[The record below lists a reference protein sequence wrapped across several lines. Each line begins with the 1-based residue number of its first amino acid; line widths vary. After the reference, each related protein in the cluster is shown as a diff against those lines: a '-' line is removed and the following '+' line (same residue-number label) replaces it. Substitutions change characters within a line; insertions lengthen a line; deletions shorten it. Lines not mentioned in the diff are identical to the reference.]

1 MIPNE
6 LITSDTL
13 NSLLFYFSIMGLLLI
28 VGVFLRLKINIFKKY
43 FIPASLIA
51 GFIGLFL
58 GPYGVKA
65 FSEEMVGTW
74 GAVAGILITIVFAPM
89 LIGMK
94 NVKKEGSTKL
104 VARHLIYSYTGS
116 LLQISIPL
124 IIASL
129 ILIPFFNLN
138 EMFAS
143 IIEVGWAGGHGTAA
157 GMVEVYENLGWESG
171 ASLGV
176 TSATIGII
184 IGIISGIIMINH
196 GVKKG
201 YTSIIQSTSEIKSNN
216 ANDIIPVKEQKSN
229 SINTLNPDLV
239 EGFAFH
245 MGLIA
250 IAVLIGWFIQK
261 AITIYVPGIPLFP
274 LAMIGGLLVNIVIS
288 KTKYIDM
295 IDTNTF
301 KRIQGFALDF
311 LIIGAVASIKIPIVL
326 DFALPLF
333 ILTIVTVAIMIW
345 YFYYLGKRFFP
356 EQWFENAIV
365 HYGSYTGV
373 AAVGLMLLRTVD
385 PEIKTDAGKAYAL
398 RAPFYSP
405 FLGGGLVTSIVPVL
419 ILKSSSLIVGLAS
432 LGILIALLLVA
443 KFFGLISKPA

>member
-1 MIPNE
+1 
-6 LITSDTL
+6 
-13 NSLLFYFSIMGLLLI
+13 
-28 VGVFLRLKINIFKKY
+28 
-43 FIPASLIA
+43 
-51 GFIGLFL
+51 
-58 GPYGVKA
+58 
-65 FSEEMVGTW
+65 
-74 GAVAGILITIVFAPM
+74 
-89 LIGMK
+89 
-94 NVKKEGSTKL
+94 
-104 VARHLIYSYTGS
+104 
-116 LLQISIPL
+116 
-124 IIASL
+124 
-129 ILIPFFNLN
+129 
-138 EMFAS
+138 
-143 IIEVGWAGGHGTAA
+143 
-157 GMVEVYENLGWESG
+157 MVEVYENLGWESG

-216 ANDIIPVKEQKSN
+216 ANDIIPVNEQKSN